1 MNSLNL
7 IALEDI
13 PFIKPGDDIAE
24 IIFNSI
30 NKNKV
35 AVSDDDIFVIAQKI
49 ISKSEN
55 RYMNLDEVE
64 TTKNAEKI
72 ALKLNKDPRL
82 VQTIINESNKII
94 SIEKKILIVEH
105 KLGHVCVNAGV
116 DQSNIANDNSV
127 LLLPENPSESSK
139 QLQGKLSHL
148 FNKNISI
155 IITDS
160 MTRPFRYGVI
170 NFALSSSKIQSLIDL
185 KGSNDIYGNKIKGTE
200 VALADEL
207 AAAAGLLMGQS
218 NEKKPVVIIKGYQG
232 INEIDK
238 DAVNLIVKDDDDLY
252 R

>member
-35 AVSDDDIFVIAQKI
+35 AVSDNDIFVIAQKI

-72 ALKLNKDPRL
+72 AIKLNKDPRL
-82 VQTIINESNKII
+82 VQIIINESNKII

-139 QLQGKLSHL
+139 QLQVKLSHL
-148 FNKNISI
+148 LNKNISI

-185 KGSNDIYGNKIKGTE
+185 KGSNDI
-200 VALADEL
+200 
-207 AAAAGLLMGQS
+207 
-218 NEKKPVVIIKGYQG
+218 
-232 INEIDK
+232 
-238 DAVNLIVKDDDDLY
+238 
-252 R
+252 

>member
-24 IIFNSI
+24 IIFYSI
-30 NKNKV
+30 NKNNV
-35 AVSDDDIFVIAQKI
+35 TVSDNDIFVIAQKI

-55 RYMNLDEVE
+55 RYMNLDEVK
-64 TTKNAEKI
+64 TTKNAEEI

-82 VQTIINESNKII
+82 IQTIINESNKII
-94 SIEKKILIVEH
+94 SIEKNILIVEH

-116 DQSNIANDNSV
+116 DQSNIAHDNSV
-127 LLLPENPSESSK
+127 LLLPEDPSETSK
-139 QLQGKLSHL
+139 KLQMELSNL
-148 FNKNISI
+148 LNKKISI
-155 IITDS
+155 VITDS

-170 NFALSSSKIQSLIDL
+170 NFALSSSKIHSLIDL
-185 KGSNDIYGNKIKGTE
+185 KGSNDIYGNKLKGTE

-232 INEIDK
+232 INEIDN
-238 DAVNLIVKDDDDLY
+238 DAINLIVKDYDDLY

>member
-35 AVSDDDIFVIAQKI
+35 AVSDNDIFVIAQKI

-55 RYMNLDEVE
+55 RYMNLDDVE

-94 SIEKKILIVEH
+94 SIEKNILIVEH

-116 DQSNIANDNSV
+116 DQSNIC
-127 LLLPENPSESSK
+127 LLYTSPSPR
-139 QLQGKLSHL
+139 
-148 FNKNISI
+148 
-155 IITDS
+155 D
-160 MTRPFRYGVI
+160 Y
-170 NFALSSSKIQSLIDL
+170 
-185 KGSNDIYGNKIKGTE
+185 
-200 VALADEL
+200 
-207 AAAAGLLMGQS
+207 
-218 NEKKPVVIIKGYQG
+218 
-232 INEIDK
+232 
-238 DAVNLIVKDDDDLY
+238 
-252 R
+252 